1 MNDGFEGLWGGGGVI
16 DKLEGLLRGGFAEG
30 TDVWVVVTV
39 LGVDIKTWTRYVSI
53 VLGDSVMVAIQ
64 PLSVSM
70 VTNMA
75 YNQRLKETKRH
86 FSNFEYEVDII
97 EKI

>member
-1 MNDGFEGLWGGGGVI
+1 
-16 DKLEGLLRGGFAEG
+16 
-30 TDVWVVVTV
+30 
-39 LGVDIKTWTRYVSI
+39 
-53 VLGDSVMVAIQ
+53 MVAIQ